1 MKLECNSSES
11 QEIEKKE
18 KALLESTKDS
28 KENKESISTA
38 FLCPVLEDNEL
49 KCPHNGR
56 VQLKSK
62 KGKSFQSQGIPMI
75 LESDLM
81 NSSIVGCTNNIAG
94 VPTPCTLVSV
104 ILPSARALKRYN
116 DDYPI
121 MQDNALS
128 FG

>member
-1 MKLECNSSES
+1 M
-11 QEIEKKE
+11 EKKE